1 MLVVSHGGVDT
12 GAGQGDDAVGG
23 QGRAKLLNV
32 LLPLADLLEDLG
44 IGGVQVHDAGDLKV
58 DQGAI
63 VPGDEGQIVLVDQ
76 LLDAGAQLDAALKA
90 GQNGDKLC
98 AGIQKLIDKYDLP
111 FVTWNYG
118 SLVHFEVSG
127 VMYLNA
133 ADPEVFQKI
142 GQRKKYIEEFGAALT
157 ANGVITLA
165 GSRIYTSMADNDET
179 IAKTL
184 AAFEEVFSNVES

>member
-1 MLVVSHGGVDT
+1 M
-12 GAGQGDDAVGG
+12 AG
-23 QGRAKLLNV
+23 
-32 LLPLADLLEDLG
+32 G
-44 IGGVQVHDAGDLKV
+44 IGGKAEIMSCLAAGVKTGVKRAYVGGTLTAYPLSCAA
-58 DQGAI
+58 GYFAI
-63 VPGDEGQIVLVDQ
+63 DEIIKT
-76 LLDAGAQLDAALKA
+76 DAAVKA

-184 AAFEEVFSNVES
+184 NAFEEVFSNVE